1 MTSPARLALFGALFF
16 FAIQGINAN
25 AVSPDPDKD
34 PHNSKLLEEARA
46 LIDAKKP
53 EAGIEKCE
61 QVIKLFESHYANS
74 RHKIYCART
83 QAENLGYL
91 VKAAADMSKGTFE
104 RGKKDAIALSSTWS
118 AAYYMK
124 GYALQELGRTAEAKG
139 ALKQALELSPWN
151 SQYLSELGSLYV
163 LERNWPE
170 ALKTF
175 AGAEDNAPLSP
186 DETKADDLGRAR
198 RGTGYVLV
206 ELGKL
211 DDAEKKYQQCLK
223 ENPKDSKAEAELEYV
238 RGLKAKR

>member
-1 MTSPARLALFGALFF
+1 MTPRFRFFLGFVLLLGIFDDSRAAPA
-16 FAIQGINAN
+16 
-25 AVSPDPDKD
+25 DPDKD

-46 LIDAKKP
+46 LIDAKKLQG
-53 EAGIEKCE
+53 GIEKCE

-74 RHKIYCART
+74 NHKIYCARNQT
-83 QAENLGYL
+83 ENLGYL
-91 VKAAADMSKGTFE
+91 VKAAADISKGTFE

-124 GYALQELGRTAEAKG
+124 GYALQELGRTAEAKA

-163 LERNWPE
+163 LEKNWPE

-175 AGAEDNAPLSP
+175 AAAEDNAPLSP

-223 ENPKDSKAEAELEYV
+223 ENPKDTKAAAELEYV